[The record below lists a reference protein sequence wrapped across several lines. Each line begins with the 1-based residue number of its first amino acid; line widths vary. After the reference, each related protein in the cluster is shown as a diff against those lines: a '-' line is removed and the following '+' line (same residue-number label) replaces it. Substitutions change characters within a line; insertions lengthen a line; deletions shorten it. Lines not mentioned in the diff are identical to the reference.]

1 MSKKSSNKNDNSFP
15 DFSKELK
22 LPENIDRRTFLI
34 RNAVIGAAAAMTGT
48 VWTIEARAAQA
59 AKEAAEKSPLP
70 ALDSTTMSQDLDV
83 VKRSKGPV
91 MTVLDEFYKVGPGP
105 SSSHTIGPM
114 RITYDFY
121 QRCTK
126 LPADQLKQATGL
138 KVHLFGSLSA
148 TGKGHGTERAALAG
162 LLGKEPAT
170 VDPLFLDEMRDKPN
184 QSYSV
189 KLGDKTF
196 NLSLADVI
204 YDTPNGDFPHPN
216 TMTCKLMGG
225 DKAIY
230 ELEYYSPGGGFYEW
244 KGYTPPKKGQPK
256 YPYETMKELRQ
267 HAEKNNLSIA
277 QLMMANELA
286 VSGKTEE
293 QINAFLDK
301 IAAAML
307 ATVKAGLDVKE
318 GVLPGPIKLH
328 SKAAEVWK
336 RAQDDKYEADRAVAL
351 LSACALAA
359 SEENARGHLVITAP
373 TGGSAG
379 VMPAIVYGL
388 TQTKRALPQEKVR
401 QGLLAGAAIGYLCK
415 HNATLS
421 GAEGDRRP
429 ARARDGAS
437 VVRRR
442 GDRARVGTSVAVG
455 GLRDVLRRALD
466 TRGKGRGRLSRRA
479 RKPSRRRAGRHH
491 RPPSARDRYVAD
503 GLHAAPQRE
512 QLPEGRV
519 RAVDAPPRARRQRLL
534 PRDQELLCRAPSRQ
548 RDERRPARR
557 TRAVIGTVARTVLRS
572 VAAPP
577 GLRPALARLGV
588 RRE

>member
-1 MSKKSSNKNDNSFP
+1 MSKKSSDNNDNVFP
-15 DFSKELK
+15 EFPGKLN
-22 LPENIDRRTFLI
+22 LPENIDRRTFI
-34 RNAVIGAAAAMTGT
+34 MRHAVIGAAAAMTGS
-48 VWTIEARAAQA
+48 VWTREARAQQATTEAA
-59 AKEAAEKSPLP
+59 AKAAAAKSPLP
-70 ALDSTTMSQDLDV
+70 PLDSTSMSSDLDV

-162 LLGKEPAT
+162 LIGKEPAT

-184 QSYSV
+184 QSYPL

-196 NLSLADVI
+196 NLSLADII

-225 DKAIY
+225 DKSIY

-256 YPYETMKELRQ
+256 YPYGSMKELRQ

-277 QLMMANELA
+277 QVIMANELA

-307 ATVKAGLDVKE
+307 ATVKAGLAVKE

-388 TQTKRALPQEKVR
+388 TQTTRALSQEKVR
-401 QGLLAGAAIGYLCK
+401 QGLLGGAAIGYLCK

-421 GAEGDRRP
+421 GAEGGCQSEIGVASAMSAAFIASAMDASPLVTENAAESALEHHLGMTCDPVAGYVQVPCIERC
-429 ARARDGAS
+429 AFGAVKAWTAYMIATNEIAS
-437 VVRRR
+437 RH
-442 GDRARVGTSVAVG
+442 RV
-455 GLRDVLRRALD
+455 DLD
-466 TRGKGRGRLSRRA
+466 TTIKTLADTGKDMST
-479 RKPSRRRAGRHH
+479 KYKETSEAGL
-491 RPPSARDRYVAD
+491 AQNLV
-503 GLHAAPQRE
+503 
-512 QLPEGRV
+512 
-519 RAVDAPPRARRQRLL
+519 
-534 PRDQELLCRAPSRQ
+534 LC
-548 RDERRPARR
+548 
-557 TRAVIGTVARTVLRS
+557 
-572 VAAPP
+572 
-577 GLRPALARLGV
+577 
-588 RRE
+588 